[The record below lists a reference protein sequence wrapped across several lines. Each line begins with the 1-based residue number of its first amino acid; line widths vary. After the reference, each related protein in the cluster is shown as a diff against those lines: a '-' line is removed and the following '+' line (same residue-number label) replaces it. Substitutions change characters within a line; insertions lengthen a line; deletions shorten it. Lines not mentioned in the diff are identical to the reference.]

1 MFGES
6 AESSGRIPSETAI
19 PWGQI
24 VIPLSYA
31 SPAYAAL
38 EVFVTL
44 APTAARTVP
53 LGGTETEVASIAAG
67 MMRISDSPDSAI
79 RELYTAAR
87 ESGITFFD
95 HADIYGHHRHHCEQR
110 FGQAL
115 GLSPAEREGIILQ
128 TKTGILTEGPSY
140 DSSYAHIVA
149 SAEASLRA
157 LNTEYLDVL
166 LIHRPDALVE
176 PEEVARAF
184 DHLESSGK
192 VRHFG
197 VSNHTVGQIQLLRSA
212 VNQPLVANQAQLS
225 LTHAGLISQGMTANM
240 GATGVPTGD
249 DAGLLDYCRAH
260 RLTLQ
265 AWSPFQKG
273 TSPGVIFGA
282 PEYPELNA
290 ELDRLAAEYGVTP
303 MAIATAWLTRHPAQ
317 MQVVVGTTSPDRL
330 KEAAIGSQI
339 RLTRPQWYGLF
350 RAAGHLVP

>member
-1 MFGES
+1 MTDV
-6 AESSGRIPSETAI
+6 SSTA
-19 PWGQI
+19 P
-24 VIPLSYA
+24 
-31 SPAYAAL
+31 
-38 EVFVTL
+38 
-44 APTAARTVP
+44 TVP
-53 LGGTETEVASIAAG
+53 LGGSQMEVSAIAAG
-67 MMRISDSPDSAI
+67 MMRISDSTDGAI

-110 FGQAL
+110 FSHAL
-115 GLSPAEREGIILQ
+115 GLSAGERADIVLQ
-128 TKTGILTEGPSY
+128 TKTGILTDGPSY

-157 LNTEYLDVL
+157 LETEYLDVL

-197 VSNHTVGQIQLLRSA
+197 VSNHTAAQIEVLRTA
-212 VNQPLVANQAQLS
+212 VSQPLVANQAQLS
-225 LTHAGLISQGMTANM
+225 LTHAGLISRGVTANM
-240 GATGVPTGD
+240 GAAGVPAGD

-317 MQVVVGTTSPDRL
+317 MQVVVGTTNPGRL
-330 KEAAIGSQI
+330 KEAAAGAEI
-339 RLTRPQWYGLF
+339 RLTRPQWYALF
-350 RAAGHLVP
+350 RAAGHVVP